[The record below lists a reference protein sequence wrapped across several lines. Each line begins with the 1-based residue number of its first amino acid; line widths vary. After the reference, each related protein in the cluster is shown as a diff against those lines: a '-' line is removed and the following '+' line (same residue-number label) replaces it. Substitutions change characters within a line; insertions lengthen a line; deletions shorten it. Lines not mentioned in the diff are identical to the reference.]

1 MNTMSRSLLVGLML
15 AASAGTVVP
24 SIALAQD
31 SNAPAAAPADGKA
44 IFQRA
49 LDAINRAHAITADAT
64 LTPEGSMLSR
74 AYSASTASIKAR
86 RASET
91 SSTWMV
97 RVTGSSGE
105 QRVDVAWTEQSLEGV
120 DHTKKTVV
128 ERPGQG
134 TPVPGLR
141 LAQVL
146 RLREVLSP
154 QPYKDALAASEFTME
169 GEKTVN
175 GELCDVVLVGASG
188 TSKKTRWAI
197 ARSDSFPRQMQ
208 QVFESASMQGT
219 LTIDL
224 KSVRVDNNVTPD
236 LPAEELRVDV
246 PEGYTED
253 RQVNTPSV
261 RPVPGKQPV
270 EATPKAEPAATP
282 SPAPEQ
288 PAPAPAPTPEPP
300 KGPQAAADFELS
312 TPSGEK
318 VKLADLK
325 GKVVVMQFWGS
336 WCLPCREWHGTL
348 SSSVKTAAGEK
359 ASEVSTRALA
369 VRERDNQ
376 NAVSELAARSAS
388 SDYKLLLSADPVAK
402 QYGVAVFPTTVV
414 VDKDGMIAATVTEL
428 GSDGAAKV
436 EAAVRNALGLAA
448 PASEEST
455 EATKEVAT
463 K

>member
-15 AASAGTVVP
+15 VATAGTLVP
-24 SIALAQD
+24 SMSFAQE
-31 SNAPAAAPADGKA
+31 SSAAAAPADGKA
-44 IFQRA
+44 VFQRA
-49 LDAINRAHAITADAT
+49 LDAINKAHAITAEAT

-74 AYSASTASIKAR
+74 AYAASTGSVKAR

-91 SSTWMV
+91 SSTWLV

-105 QRVDVAWTEQSLEGV
+105 QRVDVAWTEHSLEGV
-120 DHTKKTVV
+120 DHAKKSVV

-134 TPVPGLR
+134 TTVPGMR

-154 QPYKDALAASEFTME
+154 QPYKDALAASEYTME

-208 QVFESASMQGT
+208 QIFESASMQGT

-224 KSVRVDNNVTPD
+224 NSVRVDNNVTPD
-236 LPAEELRVDV
+236 LPAEEVRVAV

-253 RQVNTPSV
+253 RQVSTPSV

-282 SPAPEQ
+282 ATAPEQ

-300 KGPQAAADFELS
+300 KGPQAAAEFELS
-312 TPSGEK
+312 TSTGEK

-336 WCLPCREWHGTL
+336 WCLPCRDWHAAL
-348 SSSVKTAAGEK
+348 SNAVKAAAGDK
-359 ASEVSTRALA
+359 AGEVSTLALA

-376 NAVSELAARSAS
+376 NAVSELAARNAS
-388 SDYKLLLSADPVAK
+388 GEYQLLVSADQVAK

-414 VDKDGMIAATVTEL
+414 IDKDGMIAETVTEL
-428 GSDGAAKV
+428 GTEGAAKV
-436 EAAVRNALGLAA
+436 EAAVRTALGLAS
-448 PASEEST
+448 PASS
-455 EATKEVAT
+455 EAAKEVAT

>member
-1 MNTMSRSLLVGLML
+1 MNTMSRSLLVGLMV
-15 AASAGTVVP
+15 AASAGTVLSPV
-24 SIALAQD
+24 ALAQE
-31 SNAPAAAPADGKA
+31 SNAAAAPADGKA

-74 AYSASTASIKAR
+74 AYSASFASIKAR
-86 RASET
+86 RASEA
-91 SSTWMV
+91 SSTWVV

-105 QRVDVAWTEQSLEGV
+105 QRVDVAWTETSLEGV
-120 DHTKKTVV
+120 DHAKKTVV

-154 QPYKDALAASEFTME
+154 QPYKDALAASEYTME

-208 QVFESASMQGT
+208 QIFESASMQGT

-236 LPAEELRVDV
+236 LPVEEVRVTV

-253 RQVNTPSV
+253 RQVSTPSV

-336 WCLPCREWHGTL
+336 WCLPCRDWHGML
-348 SSSVKTAAGEK
+348 ASSVKAAAGEK
-359 ASEVSTRALA
+359 ASEVSSLALA
-369 VRERDNQ
+369 VRERDSQ
-376 NAVSELAARSAS
+376 NAVSELAARNAS
-388 SDYKLLLSADPVAK
+388 SEYKLLLNADSVAK

-436 EAAVRNALGLAA
+436 ETAVRSALGLAA
-448 PASEEST
+448 PASES
-455 EATKEVAT
+455 ASDAAKEVAT